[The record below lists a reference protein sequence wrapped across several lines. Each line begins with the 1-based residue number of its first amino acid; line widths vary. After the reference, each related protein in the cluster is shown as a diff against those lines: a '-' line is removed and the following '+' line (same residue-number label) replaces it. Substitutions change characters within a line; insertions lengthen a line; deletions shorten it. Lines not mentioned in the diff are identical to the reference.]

1 MWKIGI
7 ISWVQWVLF
16 TWKRN
21 TGQTSVLKKISLIQL
36 FHSIIIYWEPLWQIY
51 CWEQEKQRW
60 INSVFFSPLGI
71 LKIYRK
77 GKQGIYTTTLKKKVV
92 FNYIWRA
99 MGIQRGTLSPVARE
113 DLQKKI
119 KSKLSNNEQD

>member
-1 MWKIGI
+1 M
-7 ISWVQWVLF
+7 
-16 TWKRN
+16 
-21 TGQTSVLKKISLIQL
+21 
-36 FHSIIIYWEPLWQIY
+36 
-51 CWEQEKQRW
+51 
-60 INSVFFSPLGI
+60 GI

-92 FNYIWRA
+92 FNYTWRA

-119 KSKLSNNEQD
+119 KSELSNNEQD